1 MDSLGVKL
9 EIWKSIVFEYRDA
22 EGKALDPETAAEKAK
37 KVFETLAN
45 KNPSEVAQR

>member
-1 MDSLGVKL
+1 MDSLTAKL
-9 EIWKSIVFEYRDA
+9 EIWTRIVDIQGTSIT
-22 EGKALDPETAAEKAK
+22 PEDAAEKAK

>member
-9 EIWKSIVFEYRDA
+9 EIWKSIVFEYRDTDGNA
-22 EGKALDPETAAEKAK
+22 IDPEAAGEKAK